1 MHQLALL
8 PELDMASSALLCRRG
23 FAPRVYPQFRWVA
36 TYC

>member
-23 FAPRVYPQFRWVA
+23 FAPRVYPLFLG
-36 TYC
+36 